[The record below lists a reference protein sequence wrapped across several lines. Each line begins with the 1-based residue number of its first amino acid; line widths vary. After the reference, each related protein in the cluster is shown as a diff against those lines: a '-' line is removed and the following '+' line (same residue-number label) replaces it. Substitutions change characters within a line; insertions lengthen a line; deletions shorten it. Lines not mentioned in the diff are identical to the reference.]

1 MVVPVN
7 IGLLIIRGNT
17 NNVKRKLQ
25 RLLELA
31 ASKVTQKLYV
41 HLEESDSFE
50 ELLPAI
56 YLSAACIKSEVDFR
70 VLLDRKTVQVDK
82 VFYDKIKDPDQP
94 PFPIFNEVKLNFST
108 KFNLI
113 KAPFDFIEKPFRHV
127 VLGGAF
133 DKLHNGHKLLLSE
146 AVFRSTKITCGVTD
160 GDMIKK
166 KVLYELMEP
175 IKTRCANVENFV
187 KDISEN
193 VNCITV
199 PIYDAF
205 GPSIEDNKC
214 EAIIV
219 SDETLK
225 GAEAVNDKRK
235 EKGLRP
241 LKIHPI
247 KLLGNEQL
255 NDKILKEIKLSSSAK
270 RREMLGSILREPK
283 DSPTEIISNKHYLI
297 GLTGGIASGKTH
309 IAKYLA
315 SQGCEVIECDQ
326 LVHKI
331 YSESEELRNKLAE
344 EFGFDILVNGNID
357 RKKLGEL
364 VFEDKQKLQRLNNIV
379 WPITFERVKEII
391 RKSEREIVVID
402 AALLLEAGWGKY
414 LNQVWCTFVPKNE
427 AIERIVAR
435 DNVPKEN
442 AMERLASQLTNSERI
457 SESNVVFC
465 SLWEYSETERQVSKA
480 LELIRN
486 DYLPK

>member
-1 MVVPVN
+1 
-7 IGLLIIRGNT
+7 
-17 NNVKRKLQ
+17 
-25 RLLELA
+25 
-31 ASKVTQKLYV
+31 
-41 HLEESDSFE
+41 
-50 ELLPAI
+50 
-56 YLSAACIKSEVDFR
+56 
-70 VLLDRKTVQVDK
+70 
-82 VFYDKIKDPDQP
+82 
-94 PFPIFNEVKLNFST
+94 
-108 KFNLI
+108 
-113 KAPFDFIEKPFRHV
+113 
-127 VLGGAF
+127 
-133 DKLHNGHKLLLSE
+133 
-146 AVFRSTKITCGVTD
+146 
-160 GDMIKK
+160 
-166 KVLYELMEP
+166 MEP

-205 GPSIEDNKC
+205 GPAIEDNKC

-219 SDETLK
+219 SDETIK

-270 RREMLGSILREPK
+270 RREMLGSILKEPK
-283 DSPTEIISNKHYLI
+283 DSPDEIISNKHYLI

-331 YSESEELRNKLAE
+331 YSESEKLRNKLAE
-344 EFGFDILVNGNID
+344 EFGLDILVNGNID

-391 RKSEREIVVID
+391 KKSEREIVVID

-435 DNVPKEN
+435 DNVSKEN
-442 AMERLASQLTNSERI
+442 AMERLASQLSNSERI
-457 SESNVVFC
+457 SKSNVVFC
-465 SLWEYSETERQVSKA
+465 SLWEYSETERQVCKA